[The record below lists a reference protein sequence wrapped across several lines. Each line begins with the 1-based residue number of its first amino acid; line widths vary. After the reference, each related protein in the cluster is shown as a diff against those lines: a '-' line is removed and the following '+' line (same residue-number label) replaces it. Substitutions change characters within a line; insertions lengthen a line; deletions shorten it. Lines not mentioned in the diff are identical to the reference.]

1 MADTIKTM
9 TIKQK
14 FLKLLYPLF
23 TRLSVMAGKGNKI
36 LKSNK
41 MAATSFYDLKA
52 TLNNGAIL
60 DFASL
65 KNKKVMIVN
74 TASDCGYTNQYEA
87 LQALYEKYKDR
98 LVLIGFPANDFG
110 EQEKGSDDTIAQ
122 FCKVNFGV
130 TFPLAQ
136 KATVVKKQDQ
146 HEVYQWLTDE
156 NKNGWNYVAPS
167 WNFCKYLIDEKGNLT
182 HFFEAGIDPMGIEIE
197 EAINEEAD

>member
-1 MADTIKTM
+1 MADKIKTM
-9 TIKQK
+9 TFKQK
-14 FLKLLYPLF
+14 FLQLLYPLF
-23 TRLSVMAGKGNKI
+23 TRLSKMAGKGNTI

-52 TLNNGAIL
+52 TLNNGTEL

-65 KNKKVMIVN
+65 ENKKVMIVN
-74 TASDCGYTNQYEA
+74 TASDCGYTKQYEA
-87 LQALYEKYKDR
+87 LQALHEKYKDS

-110 EQEKGSDDTIAQ
+110 EQEKGSDETIAQ

-130 TFPLAQ
+130 TFLLAK
-136 KATVVKKQDQ
+136 KAMVIKKQNQ

-182 HFFEAGIDPMGIEIE
+182 HFFEAAVNPLGREIE
-197 EAINEEAD
+197 EAIKAEAD